1 MPKTKIDVKA
11 IVRESKEITQKIKE
25 GLTTSTLTREE
36 SDSITK
42 ELEEVIAL
50 AEQIKSEIPN
60 QKKVS

>member
-1 MPKTKIDVKA
+1 MPKTNIDVKT

-25 GLTTSTLTREE
+25 GLTSSTFTAEE

-50 AEQIKSEIPN
+50 AEQIKAEILK
-60 QKKVS
+60 QKKAS